1 MRHYQWNH
9 CVCLIISYVWLN
21 IKSEIMSLP
30 ERTVARLS
38 EYRRILLDCLA
49 KGQTHIF
56 SHELASLNHIT
67 AVQVRRDMMLM
78 GFTSMQ
84 RKGYDIKELV
94 MSIGEL
100 IDTAE
105 GLNVAVVGV
114 GNLGRAITR
123 YFRGKRSKLNIVAN
137 FDVDEE
143 KVGKS
148 FSGVKCYHMSE
159 LGTIIGKLNISIAI
173 LTVPPEY
180 AKGIAE
186 SLVKEGIMGILNFTT
201 TPLNM
206 PENVHLEEFDM
217 ITSIEKVAYF
227 VKREMGKK

>member
-1 MRHYQWNH
+1 
-9 CVCLIISYVWLN
+9 
-21 IKSEIMSLP
+21 MSLP

-38 EYRRILLDCLA
+38 EFRRVLLDCLS

-84 RKGYDIKELV
+84 RKGYNIKELI
-94 MSIGEL
+94 SAIGEL
-100 IDTAE
+100 LDTTE

-123 YFRGKRSKLNIVAN
+123 YFRGKRSKLNIVATL
-137 FDVDEE
+137 DVDEE
-143 KVGKS
+143 KVGQMIG
-148 FSGVKCYHMSE
+148 GVRCYHMSE
-159 LGTIIGKLNISIAI
+159 VVPLIKKLNISIAI

-180 AKGIAE
+180 ARSTAELLAQHGI
-186 SLVKEGIMGILNFTT
+186 KGILNFTT
-201 TPLNM
+201 MPLNM
-206 PENVHLEEFDM
+206 PQDVHLEEFDM
-217 ITSIEKVAYF
+217 ITSLEKVAYF
-227 VKREMGKK
+227 VKRELERTKP

>member
-1 MRHYQWNH
+1 
-9 CVCLIISYVWLN
+9 
-21 IKSEIMSLP
+21 MSLP

-38 EYRRILLDCLA
+38 EYRRILLDCLGQ
-49 KGQTHIF
+49 GQTHIF
-56 SHELASLNHIT
+56 SHELANLNHIT

-84 RKGYDIKELV
+84 RKGYDIKELIK
-94 MSIGEL
+94 SIGHL
-100 IDTAE
+100 IDTPE
-105 GLNVAVVGV
+105 GLNVAVVGL

-123 YFRGKRSKLNIVAN
+123 YFRGKRSKLNIVAT

-143 KVGKS
+143 KIGKV
-148 FSGVKCYHMSE
+148 FSGVKCYSMDEAES
-159 LGTIIGKLNISIAI
+159 IVKKMNISIAI

-180 AKGIAE
+180 ARQTSEAFVKYGI
-186 SLVKEGIMGILNFTT
+186 KGILNFTT

-206 PENVHLEEFDM
+206 PEDVHLEEFDM

-227 VKREMGKK
+227 VKREIEKKK